1 MYFQKWFIPEQL
13 LQLAEFA
20 LDSCFTGCGIDQ
32 TVFIAGFYI
41 TDFSYIKGIDI
52 MRKRFRDGND
62 FFCPPFQLLNY
73 RICQCRTLLGKT
85 ALSDK
90 PKRLDLKGLKHQLL
104 PA

>member
-52 MRKRFRDGND
+52 MRKRFRIRSVQQNHR
-62 FFCPPFQLLNY
+62 FLLRNSEHT
-73 RICQCRTLLGKT
+73 IAVAMATLRDSDVGAPLGQF
-85 ALSDK
+85 
-90 PKRLDLKGLKHQLL
+90 GM
-104 PA
+104 